1 MGCGIYWAGIPCF
14 LLAADLTDA
23 GIRSYA
29 EYACVCVAGWSQR
42 WKELE
47 VEEMKMARLIDA
59 DRALEI
65 VRDQRIAHPNAY
77 HLTNYATLILR
88 EAPTVDAV
96 PVVRCKDCKFGDWDS
111 EPNDAMV
118 CMRTKDGFWRSG
130 NDFCSF
136 GERKE
141 GAD

>member
-1 MGCGIYWAGIPCF
+1 MG
-14 LLAADLTDA
+14 
-23 GIRSYA
+23 
-29 EYACVCVAGWSQR
+29 
-42 WKELE
+42 
-47 VEEMKMARLIDA
+47 RLIDA
-59 DRALEI
+59 DRAMEI
-65 VRDQRIAHPNAY
+65 VRNQGIAHPNAY

-96 PVVRCKDCKFGDWDS
+96 EVVRCRECKFGDWDS

-141 GAD
+141 GADNG